1 MSGIAKA
8 LAGLSFLV
16 IGESHFMYDLRES
29 LHRDLLDQ
37 GASHVY
43 SIGAC
48 GASAMDWVKPRQ
60 VDCSAEQVDL
70 SPAKLDTKKGE
81 TRGITQLISSIK
93 PDVVMLVI
101 GDTMGAYGDE
111 VYPRAWAW
119 QGISALTKEITQ
131 TGADCVWV
139 GPAYGREGGTY
150 SKKDVHVERVDRFLS
165 SNVQPCSYISSIDF
179 AEPGQWRTV
188 DGQHFTEQGYA
199 EWSRAIV
206 SEVVQLPLI
215 LDLTQ

>member
-1 MSGIAKA
+1 MTGMTMA
-8 LAGLSFLV
+8 LAGLSFMV

-29 LHRDLLDQ
+29 LHRDLFDR
-37 GASHVY
+37 GARHVY

-48 GASAMDWVKPRQ
+48 GASAMDWVKPRK
-60 VDCSAEQVDL
+60 VDCSAEQVDQN
-70 SPAKLDTKKGE
+70 PAKLDTKQGE
-81 TRGITQLISSIK
+81 TRAIKQLIASVK
-93 PDVVMLVI
+93 PDVVMVVI

-131 TGADCVWV
+131 TGTHCVWV

-150 SKKDVHVERVDRFLS
+150 SKKDEHVERVDRFLR
-165 SNVQPCSYISSIDF
+165 SNVQPCRYISSIEF
-179 AEPGQWRTV
+179 SKPGQWRTF
-188 DGQHFTEQGYA
+188 DGQHFNEQGYV

-206 SEVVQLPLI
+206 GEVAQLPLI
-215 LDLTQ
+215 RDLTQ